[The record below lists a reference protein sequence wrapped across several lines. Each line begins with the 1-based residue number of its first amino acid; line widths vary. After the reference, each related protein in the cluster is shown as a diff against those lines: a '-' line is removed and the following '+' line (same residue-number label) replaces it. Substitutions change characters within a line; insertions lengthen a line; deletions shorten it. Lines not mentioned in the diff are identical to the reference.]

1 MIVVREIYE
10 LNSIGSEFRAFLSS
24 NLHEMGYEPSRAEN
38 NMWMQPAVKPDKFE
52 C

>member
-10 LNSIGSEFRAFLSS
+10 LNSSGVEFRAFLSS

-52 C
+52 F